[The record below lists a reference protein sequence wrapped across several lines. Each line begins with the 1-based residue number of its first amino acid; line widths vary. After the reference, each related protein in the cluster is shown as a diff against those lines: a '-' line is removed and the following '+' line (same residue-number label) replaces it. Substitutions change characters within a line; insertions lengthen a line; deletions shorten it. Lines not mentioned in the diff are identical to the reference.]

1 MVDDLLGGVL
11 GGEDERSET
20 EVPQTVA
27 GAEAF
32 AAAVAA
38 RLSSSDPEV
47 ARETAAF
54 LKKQSRLIDIQAQ
67 HLEDEHTLRL
77 AHLAHQRHLLRGQR
91 LGQAIRLT
99 FQIVIALFVILV
111 GIGIAMM
118 LHDAVT
124 SHSVVIDA
132 FDAPAA
138 LAARGVTGTV
148 VASDVLDELTRLE
161 NATRGSQDIL
171 EQKRSLANGWSN
183 DVKVDVPETGISLG
197 ELSRLLEARLGED
210 LHIGG
215 DLIETDQGGLALT
228 VRGAGISPRTFTGGA
243 GDLDRLAVSAAQY
256 VYARFQPA
264 LWATYLQDADRCPEA
279 IAFVKSVYAAADDR
293 NRAAFLTVWAYCDVE
308 TGSPPDPIRTAVELN
323 REAIELDPAD
333 WDAYEN
339 EAYGLS
345 TLGEEEDAWRVG
357 EAMRRTARLQ
367 RAHVSSDYR
376 WPWQDAT
383 RDLRAERD
391 ELNTDAEE
399 NQGIGTAISGSSV
412 AIARIDVQL
421 HDPTAATLT
430 LRTLEAVPPSSV
442 TSAGIHLVQ
451 ALLAEEAGETA
462 QAASEVAAFEAVPTQ
477 LRFTA
482 AQFTDVECWVA
493 PIEEAAGRPDQ
504 ADAAL
509 RGDAVLPVGEH
520 YVDCQ
525 SFRGDILDH
534 RGDWPGAQQA
544 YAQAVAL
551 APDLPQGYYSWGVAL
566 ARHGDLAGAIAKL
579 QAAHQRGPHWAD
591 PLKAWGDVLVK
602 QGHPKDALAKY
613 DEALK
618 YAPNW
623 AALKQARDAAVGKSS

>member
-1 MVDDLLGGVL
+1 MADDLLGGVL
-11 GGEDERSET
+11 GGEEEKSESAAPET
-20 EVPQTVA
+20 AA

-38 RLSSSDPEV
+38 RLSASDPEV
-47 ARETAAF
+47 ARDTAAF
-54 LKKQSRLIDIQAQ
+54 LKKQARLLDIQAQ
-67 HLEDEHTLRL
+67 HLEDEHALRL
-77 AHLAHQRHLLRGQR
+77 EHLAHQRHLLRGQR
-91 LGQAIRLT
+91 LGQAIRIT

-111 GIGIAMM
+111 GAGIALM

-138 LAARGVTGTV
+138 LASRGVTGTV
-148 VASDVLDELTRLE
+148 VASDVLDELTRLQ
-161 NATRGSQDIL
+161 NATLANPDIL
-171 EQKRSLANGWSN
+171 EQKRSLSNGWSN

-197 ELSRLLEARLGED
+197 ELSRLLEARLGHD

-215 DLIETDQGGLALT
+215 DLVETGQGGLALT
-228 VRGAGISPRTFTGGA
+228 VRGAGISPRTFTGEA

-264 LWATYLQDADRCPEA
+264 LWAIYLQDADRCPEA
-279 IAFVKSVYAAADDR
+279 VAFSKSVYAGADDR
-293 NRAAFLTVWAYCDVE
+293 TRAAFLNVWGFCDVV
-308 TGSPPDPIRTAVELN
+308 TGSPPDAIRAAVELY
-323 REAIELDPAD
+323 REAIELDPVD
-333 WDAYEN
+333 WEAYEN

-345 TLGEEEDAWRVG
+345 TLGEEEDAWRVE
-357 EAMRRTARLQ
+357 EAMRRTAARQ
-367 RAHVSSDYR
+367 RVQVSADYL

-383 RDLRAERD
+383 RDLQAERD
-391 ELNTDAEE
+391 ELNTDEAE
-399 NQGIGTAISGSSV
+399 NQGVGTAISGSSV

-421 HDPTAATLT
+421 HDPAAAALT
-430 LRTLEAVPPSSV
+430 LRTLEAVPSSSV
-442 TSAGIHLVQ
+442 TSAGMHLVQ
-451 ALLAEEAGETA
+451 ALLAVEAGETA
-462 QAASEVAAFEAVPTQ
+462 QAASEVAAFEAVPTN

-493 PIEEAAGRPDQ
+493 HIEEAAGHPDK
-504 ADAAL
+504 ADAIFA
-509 RGDAVLPVGEH
+509 DATAAH

-525 SFRGDILDH
+525 RFRGDILDH
-534 RGDWPGAQQA
+534 RGDWSGAQQA

-551 APDLPQGYYSWGVAL
+551 APDLPAGYYSWGVAL

-579 QAAHQRGPHWAD
+579 QAANQRGPHWAD

-602 QGHPKDALAKY
+602 QGDFKQALDEY
-613 DEALK
+613 NEALK

-623 AALKQARDAAVGKSS
+623 AALKQARDAAASRRG